1 MTPVEKDTP
10 TWDALIA
17 AVRSGTGTDARHDVG
32 EWAMQRVRE
41 TLGED
46 WPQRWHA
53 RLGCLPAFI
62 RDPATD
68 ALAYAELIET
78 GLRLDRLA
86 GTLRLT
92 RLTRQWSRQLELIQ
106 LRHGRLQLEVAALA
120 RSRGAAAEFETEFPE
135 VSRPADVVITEGHW
149 PLIAECFCIYNDVP
163 TRDALA
169 YDRDLGIRL
178 QMIALDLKLAGHWD
192 VRLPAAETAGLLA
205 EVERVAAQVSADGH
219 ERTVTRPG
227 IELRL
232 GSWAPPET
240 PEATLEGPTTRA
252 QGWPRARGII
262 GGKAQDWKGAS
273 VPVWLRFD
281 LLDGTWLFSD
291 WAQRSLPEKTEW
303 MAALAAE
310 AIGDAGTAGVVVSCG
325 PLIDTSGA
333 AEDYTGTGGIA
344 GLRRRLG
351 ALQVRETIV
360 VPLSPAGARHGRLW
374 RDLYDA
380 EPQWLAD
387 ALRAASLPGID
398 AIESGWSVPV
408 QADRR
413 QPP

>member
-1 MTPVEKDTP
+1 MTQVEKDAP

-17 AVRSGTGTDARHDVG
+17 DARSGAGSDARHDVG
-32 EWAMQRVRE
+32 AWAMQRVRE
-41 TLGED
+41 ALGED

-53 RLGCLPAFI
+53 RCGCLPAFI
-62 RDPATD
+62 SDPATD

-78 GLRLDRLA
+78 GLRLDRLS

-106 LRHGRLQLEVAALA
+106 LRHSRLQLEVAALA

-135 VSRPADVVITEGHW
+135 VSRPADVVITEGHG
-149 PLIAECFCIYNDVP
+149 PLIAECFCVYNDVP
-163 TRDALA
+163 TREALA
-169 YDRDLGIRL
+169 YDRDLGLRL
-178 QMIALDLKLAGHWD
+178 QMIALDLRLAGHWD
-192 VRLPAAETAGLLA
+192 VRLPAAETAELLA

-219 ERTVTRPG
+219 DRTVTRAG

-232 GSWAPPET
+232 SPWASPES

-262 GGKAQDWKGAS
+262 SAKAQDWKGAS

-303 MAALAAE
+303 MAALVAE
-310 AIGDAGTAGVVVSCG
+310 AAGDAGTAGVVVSCG
-325 PLIDTSGA
+325 PLIDTRAMAG
-333 AEDYTGTGGIA
+333 DYIGTGGIA
-344 GLRRRLG
+344 GLRRRLD
-351 ALQVRETIV
+351 ALRARETIV
-360 VPLSPAGARHGRLW
+360 VPLSPAGASHARLW

-380 EPQWLAD
+380 EPQWLAE
-387 ALRAASLPGID
+387 ALKSASLPGVD

-408 QADRR
+408 QADPR
-413 QPP
+413 QPL